1 MRHTF
6 WQTFKVCQSFFTHT
20 SPKSQKSQ
28 KSYPS
33 HQFRIQN
40 SKFRIQNTPHLSQ
53 VPKVLPVPLIQNSKF
68 KIQNTPHLP
77 QVPKVLPV
85 PPIQNS
91 KFKIQN
97 SKFKIILYLCP
108 LKGNTTFFED
118 EYHNKNKIQLS

>member
-6 WQTFKVCQSFFTHT
+6 WQTFKVCQSFFTLHLPQVPPLAQACSLCLIQNSEFRIPHT
-20 SPKSQKSQ
+20 SPKSQ

-33 HQFRIQN
+33 HQFKIQN
-40 SKFRIQNTPHLSQ
+40 SEFRIPHTSPKSQ
-53 VPKVLPVPLIQNSKF
+53 KSYPSHQF
-68 KIQNTPHLP
+68 KIQN
-77 QVPKVLPV
+77 
-85 PPIQNS
+85 S
-91 KFKIQN
+91 EFKIQN